1 MNIMLE
7 SMPAKKWTYPERGS
21 STCIVTWKCSVS
33 NACCRNYKRE
43 ICQCCSFLLSGTGVF
58 TLRIGDSPAEHGEL
72 DELVRG
78 KLTLYLDK
86 NISDAICGVI
96 EYFYKRKD
104 FVELI

>member
-1 MNIMLE
+1 
-7 SMPAKKWTYPERGS
+7 MPAKKWTYPERGS

-96 EYFYKRKD
+96 EDFYKRKD